1 MTPRPTEGEG
11 GWLIYGREELRV
23 SPSGAG
29 GELPWRWA
37 NKAPATA
44 GSDAAPVAKSGAG
57 GEKGQLPRGDGEREK
72 VTPAERDKSLVCK
85 ALELSLGALRVEGN
99 GRKEPSSPRSLGC
112 RTSSW

>member
-1 MTPRPTEGEG
+1 MEVEA
-11 GWLIYGREELRV
+11 
-23 SPSGAG
+23 SCH
-29 GELPWRWA
+29 
-37 NKAPATA
+37 
-44 GSDAAPVAKSGAG
+44 
-57 GEKGQLPRGDGEREK
+57 GDGLIKHRQQPALTLLRLQRAGRAGRRGSCHVGMEREK